1 MSEERGGVSRRHAL
15 RLVLGQGAEIAR
27 ERDARSLAEEQ
38 RTALEG
44 ALGARVPPPVVRL
57 DPRHADELVDVLAAA
72 FRGYPVMRF
81 VLGDDDPER
90 LRTLVRLFV
99 MARVLRDEPLLGVRD
114 RGVLVAAAT
123 TSFPSEQPHPPAFLE
138 LRAELWRVLGKDAES
153 RYDAYGEATRAF
165 PFDCP
170 HVHLNMVGVRPEE
183 RGRGLA
189 RRLIDE
195 VQAISRG
202 RAGSQGVTLTTED
215 PENVPFYERL
225 GFVVVGR
232 VRVAPELESW
242 GFLRR
247 D

>member
-1 MSEERGGVSRRHAL
+1 
-15 RLVLGQGAEIAR
+15 
-27 ERDARSLAEEQ
+27 
-38 RTALEG
+38 
-44 ALGARVPPPVVRL
+44 VVRL
-57 DPRHADELVDVLAAA
+57 ERQHADEIVDVLAAA

-114 RGVLVAAAT
+114 GSVLVAAAT

-138 LRAELWRVLGKDAES
+138 LRAELWRALGAEAEA
-153 RYDAYGEATRAF
+153 RYDAYGAATRAF
-165 PFDCP
+165 PFDFP
-170 HVHLNMVGVRPEE
+170 HVHLNMVGVRPGE
-183 RGRGLA
+183 RRRGLA

-195 VQAISRG
+195 VQAISRS
-202 RAGSQGVTLTTED
+202 RPGSQGVTLTTED
-215 PENVPFYERL
+215 PANVPFYERL
-225 GFVVVGR
+225 GFALVGR
-232 VRVAPELESW
+232 ARVSPTLESW